1 MKVVDVA
8 EFYAEGGGG
17 VRTYIDHKLRAGA
30 QLGHEVVVLAPG
42 PVDRDEA
49 CLGGRIV
56 WLKDRPMPFDPRYH
70 LFTRARRVHEALTR
84 EAPDIVEGSSPYGGG
99 WFVRSWPGPAVKSLV
114 FHQDPVAVFGHVAL
128 DRFFSR
134 ARIDGLFGPVWSYL
148 RRLAAGYDTTVVAGD
163 WLSSRLARFR
173 VPRVAAVPFG
183 IDAGPFLGAARDEDK
198 RQALLA
204 KAGVPPD
211 GTLLVTVSR
220 HHPEKRLP
228 VVLEAVRRLGQERP
242 LALLLFGDGPQRKR
256 IERLASGVPGA
267 VVMGN
272 TRDRAELARTL
283 ASADVLV
290 HGSGAETYGLVVSE
304 ALAAG
309 IPAVVPDAG
318 GAAEL
323 VPADRGEQYRA
334 GDVASCV
341 EALRRLLARDQIGMR
356 RALLA
361 KRSSVRTLDAHFAD
375 LFLHYETLHQARLS
389 GGRENKHS

>member
-8 EFYAEGGGG
+8 EFYAEAGGG
-17 VRTYIDHKLRAGA
+17 VRTYIDHKLRVGSR
-30 QLGHEVVVLAPG
+30 LGHEVVVLAPG
-42 PVDRDEA
+42 PADREEA
-49 CLGGRIV
+49 RLGGRVV
-56 WLKDRPMPFDPRYH
+56 WIEDRPMPFDPRYH
-70 LFTRARRVHEALTR
+70 LFTRAKRVHAALTR
-84 EAPDIVEGSSPYGGG
+84 EAPDVVEGSSPYGGG
-99 WFVRSWPGPAVKSLV
+99 WFVRSWQGRVVKSLV

-134 ARIDGLFGPVWSYL
+134 PRIDGLCGPVWSYL

-163 WLSSRLARFR
+163 WLATRLGRFG
-173 VPRVAAVPFG
+173 VPRVAAVRFG
-183 IDAGPFLGAARDEDK
+183 IDAGPFLHASRDEGK

-204 KAGVPPD
+204 KAGVPAE
-211 GTLLVTVSR
+211 GTLLVAVSR

-228 VVLEAVRRLGQERP
+228 VVLEAVRRFGRERP
-242 LALLLFGDGPQRKR
+242 LALLLFGDGPQRRR
-256 IERLASGVPGA
+256 IERLARQVPGA

-272 TRDRAELARTL
+272 TRDRAELASAL
-283 ASADVLV
+283 ACADALV

-323 VPADRGEQYRA
+323 VPADHGEQYRA

-341 EALRRLLARDQIGMR
+341 EALRRLLARDQVE
-356 RALLA
+356 L
-361 KRSSVRTLDAHFAD
+361 RSRLHSARSTVRTLEAHFAD
-375 LFLHYETLHQARLS
+375 LFSHYEALHRARLS
-389 GGRENKHS
+389 GSRENKHS